1 MVAKSWVS
9 AMKKCCSPNRRGR
22 KVIRWVSGTTVAA
35 GGVGCGEDAGMDMT
49 GLRRLRG
56 RAARLLPF
64 GGIRSSSPSPPTLR
78 PVMCLPAS
86 LRWLAVS
93 GGYHGSRP
101 EQVAGS
107 EVALGGGETG
117 VERGGPVRHGG
128 AGGKR
133 DMRGNVLEA
142 DEIGGCIADDCID
155 LSAWPKSLG
164 ANEFGHAPGSRTR
177 RFAPQA
183 LDGS

>member
-1 MVAKSWVS
+1 
-9 AMKKCCSPNRRGR
+9 
-22 KVIRWVSGTTVAA
+22 
-35 GGVGCGEDAGMDMT
+35 MDMT

-107 EVALGGGETG
+107 EVALGRRQTG
-117 VERGGPVRHGG
+117 VEGGEPVRHGG
-128 AGGKR
+128 AVGKR

-142 DEIGGCIADDCID
+142 DEIGGGIADYCIE
-155 LSAWPKSLG
+155 LSAWPTNHGGESVG
-164 ANEFGHAPGSRTR
+164 P
-177 RFAPQA
+177 
-183 LDGS
+183 